1 VLSYPAAIP
10 LSTASLTH
18 LSQLLCTHRTQRGVR
33 WRRLGP
39 GRQALRAARKH
50 GIPAALIKFGV
61 AAYADA
67 RLPSR
72 GADHRRAVPAS
83 PQTAVPHQK
92 MVNRKPRPQPRTR
105 RACRRHSQNLATTD
119 QTPVL
124 QTTGDQ
130 AKRGMKSAPY
140 RPSSSH
146 IRMG

>member
-1 VLSYPAAIP
+1 MLSYPAAIP

-92 MVNRKPRPQPRTR
+92 MVNRNHVHNRAPGERAVAILKTWRLLTKLRCSRPPETR
-105 RACRRHSQNLATTD
+105 PNE
-119 QTPVL
+119 
-124 QTTGDQ
+124 G
-130 AKRGMKSAPY
+130 
-140 RPSSSH
+140 
-146 IRMG
+146 